1 MTNPP
6 TSYTTSWD
14 TTHIIA
20 MPFARTAA
28 IRRSYSFSIQLHLPG
43 FATALLRIAA
53 ISPGKPARNFPAHAI
68 QPPPSRPPSTRTG
81 GCLRAASDGF
91 YDPIVQTLCRDCGR
105 RPHPDTEACPAC
117 GSARV
122 LRHGELH
129 DLSIAHLDCD
139 AFYAAIEKRDRP
151 ELRDVPVIVG
161 GRHRGVVAAC
171 CYIART
177 YGVRSAMPMFK
188 ALEACPEA
196 AVIKPDM
203 KKYTT
208 VGGEV
213 RAMMLGLT
221 PLVEPLSIDEAFMD
235 LSGTESLH
243 RASPAGTLAKL
254 ARRVEDE
261 LSITVS
267 IGLSYNKFL
276 AKIASDLDKP
286 RGFAVI
292 GRSEARA
299 FLAGKPVGL
308 LWGVG
313 AAMRKRLERDG
324 IKLIGELTRL
334 DEAELVARYGKIGGR
349 LHQCARG
356 EDDRPVD
363 PHRETKSISS
373 EITLDEDL
381 SDADALRPILWRLAE
396 TVARRLKKAGLAG
409 GGVTLKLKTAEF
421 RIVTRACRLNTA
433 TQSAEEM
440 FRAAEP
446 LLAREA
452 DGRAFRLIGI
462 GAHDLIEAGRVVQGD
477 LFGAG
482 PADNKIDKALDAVR
496 DKFGD
501 DAIVRGRGFGTKLVR
516 QGPSKVE

>member
-1 MTNPP
+1 M
-6 TSYTTSWD
+6 D
-14 TTHIIA
+14 
-20 MPFARTAA
+20 
-28 IRRSYSFSIQLHLPG
+28 
-43 FATALLRIAA
+43 
-53 ISPGKPARNFPAHAI
+53 
-68 QPPPSRPPSTRTG
+68 
-81 GCLRAASDGF
+81 
-91 YDPIVQTLCRDCGR
+91 TLCRDCDH
-105 RPHPDTEACPAC
+105 RPPPDAETCPAC

-122 LRHGELH
+122 ARHKELH
-129 DLSIAHLDCD
+129 GLAVAHLDCD

-161 GRHRGVVAAC
+161 GRHRGVVSAC

-177 YGVRSAMPMFK
+177 YGVHSAMPMFK
-188 ALEACPEA
+188 ALKACPHA
-196 AVIKPDM
+196 TVVKPDM
-203 KKYTT
+203 KKYAA
-208 VGGEV
+208 VGHEV
-213 RAMMLGLT
+213 RAMMLTCT

-235 LSGTESLH
+235 LAGTESLH
-243 RASPAGTLAKL
+243 RASPATTLAGL

-292 GRSEARA
+292 GRAEARS

-313 AAMRKRLERDG
+313 EAMQRRLAGDG
-324 IKLIGELTRL
+324 ITLIGDLARIG
-334 DEAELVARYGKIGGR
+334 EAGLVARYGKIGKR
-349 LHQCARG
+349 LWSCAWG

-363 PHRETKSISS
+363 PDREARSMSS
-373 EITLDEDL
+373 EITLDEDI
-381 SDADALRPILWRLAE
+381 ADLEKLRPILWQLAE
-396 TVARRLKKAGLAG
+396 TVARRLKKAGIAG
-409 GGVTLKLKTAEF
+409 EGVTLKLKTANF
-421 RIVTRACRLNTA
+421 RTITRTHRLKTA

-462 GAHDLIEAGRVVQGD
+462 GAHDLVEAGKSLQGD

-482 PADNKIDKALDAVR
+482 PADGRIDKALDAVR
-496 DKFGD
+496 DRFGD
-501 DAIVRGRGFGTKLVR
+501 DAIVRGRGFGVKLER
-516 QGPSKVE
+516 QGPSKVD

>member
-1 MTNPP
+1 MRL
-6 TSYTTSWD
+6 
-14 TTHIIA
+14 A
-20 MPFARTAA
+20 VRG
-28 IRRSYSFSIQLHLPG
+28 R
-43 FATALLRIAA
+43 
-53 ISPGKPARNFPAHAI
+53 
-68 QPPPSRPPSTRTG
+68 
-81 GCLRAASDGF
+81 LRADRFRF
-91 YDPIVQTLCRDCGR
+91 YDRPVDTLCRDCGQ
-105 RPHPDTEACPAC
+105 RPPPDAGTCPAC

-122 LRHGELH
+122 LRHRELH
-129 DLSIAHLDCD
+129 DLATAHLDCD
-139 AFYAAIEKRDRP
+139 AFYTAIEKRDRP

-177 YGVRSAMPMFK
+177 YGVHSAMPMFK
-188 ALEACPEA
+188 ALKVCPDA
-196 AVIKPDM
+196 AIVKPDM
-203 KKYTT
+203 KKYAA
-208 VGGEV
+208 VGREV
-213 RAMMLGLT
+213 RAMMLKLT
-221 PLVEPLSIDEAFMD
+221 PLVEPLSIDEAVMD

-243 RASPAGTLAKL
+243 CASPAATLAGL

-276 AKIASDLDKP
+276 TKIASDLDKP

-292 GRSEARA
+292 GRTEARS

-313 AAMRKRLERDG
+313 KAMQKRLAGDG
-324 IKLIGELTRL
+324 ITLIGELACI
-334 DEAELVARYGKIGGR
+334 DEEELVARYGKIGRR
-349 LHQCARG
+349 LYQCARG

-363 PHRETKSISS
+363 PDREAKSMSS

-381 SDADALRPILWRLAE
+381 SDPDKLRPILWRLAE
-396 TVARRLKKAGLAG
+396 TVARRMKKAGVAG
-409 GGVTLKLKTAEF
+409 GGVTLKLKTADF
-421 RIVTRACRLNTA
+421 RTDFRTVTRARRLGTA
-433 TQSAEEM
+433 TRSAEEM

-462 GAHDLIEAGRVVQGD
+462 GAHDLIEASRVVQSD
-477 LFGAG
+477 LFATG
-482 PADNKIDKALDAVR
+482 PADDRIDKAVDTVR
-496 DKFGD
+496 EKFGE

>member
-1 MTNPP
+1 M
-6 TSYTTSWD
+6 D
-14 TTHIIA
+14 VRLR
-20 MPFARTAA
+20 MD
-28 IRRSYSFSIQLHLPG
+28 
-43 FATALLRIAA
+43 RIA
-53 ISPGKPARNFPAHAI
+53 PYHHP
-68 QPPPSRPPSTRTG
+68 
-81 GCLRAASDGF
+81 
-91 YDPIVQTLCRDCGR
+91 VETLCRDCDH
-105 RPHPDTEACPAC
+105 RPLASAGTCPAC
-117 GSARV
+117 GSTRV
-122 LRHGELH
+122 LGHPELH
-129 DLSIAHLDCD
+129 GLAIAHLDCD

-151 ELRDVPVIVG
+151 ELRDRPVIVG

-188 ALEACPEA
+188 ALKACPEA

-203 KKYTT
+203 KKYAA
-208 VGGEV
+208 VGRAV
-213 RAMMLGLT
+213 RTMMLDLT

-243 RASPAGTLAKL
+243 RASPAGMLAKL

-292 GRSEARA
+292 GRAEARA
-299 FLAGKPVGL
+299 FLDGKPVGL

-313 AAMRKRLERDG
+313 QAMQQRLARDG
-324 IKLIGELTRL
+324 ITRIGELARL
-334 DEAELVARYGKIGGR
+334 DEATLVARYGKIGKR

-356 EDDRPVD
+356 EDERPVD

-381 SDADALRPILWRLAE
+381 SDPDTLRPILWRLAE
-396 TVARRLKKAGLAG
+396 TVARRLKKAGLAA
-409 GGVTLKLKTAEF
+409 GGVTLKLKTADF
-421 RIVTRACRLNTA
+421 RIVTRARRLGTA
-433 TQSAEEM
+433 TQSADEM
-440 FRAAEP
+440 FGAAEP
-446 LLAREA
+446 LLTREA

-462 GAHDLIEAGRVVQGD
+462 GAHDLIAAGEVVQGD

-482 PADNKIDKALDAVR
+482 PADNKVDEALDAVR
-496 DKFGD
+496 DRFGE
-501 DAIVRGRGFGTKLVR
+501 DAIVRGRGFGTKLLR
-516 QGPSKVE
+516 QGPSKAE